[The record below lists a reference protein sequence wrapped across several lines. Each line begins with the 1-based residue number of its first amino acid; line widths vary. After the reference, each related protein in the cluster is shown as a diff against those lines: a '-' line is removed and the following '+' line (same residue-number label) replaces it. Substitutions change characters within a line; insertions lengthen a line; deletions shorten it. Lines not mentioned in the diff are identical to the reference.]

1 MTERAAGGAAEGASG
16 DATGGARAEPPD
28 LTSLMPALLEALG
41 YAGTGLLVVAD
52 RGAELE
58 RWYANEPAA
67 AVLGYTLHEFLA
79 VPVIETIAPA
89 HRPLVA
95 QLSAAFRAGRPVPPA
110 LEFTALHKD
119 GSHVTVELAMG
130 SLPIA
135 GGVVY
140 VMAMRDVS
148 NRSQLSLLEADRI
161 GLVGALCAGFA
172 HEINNPL
179 TSVLLNIR
187 SLRKQLGRNLPPDA
201 QPPALRCLDDITTG
215 AERIASNVRALQ
227 TLATR
232 SETQSLDLAALVSA
246 SLRLAAPTLDARAHV
261 IRQIFPV
268 PPVIGE
274 ESRLGQAVLAM
285 LLFSS
290 SGFDSEATS
299 AANRIVVAVEERG
312 DDVLVEVS
320 DNGRD
325 LPGEEARHA
334 FDPFF
339 RSKTRGAGV
348 GVGLGVARSVA
359 AALGGEVTLAP
370 RPGGGAVISM
380 RLPAAR

>member
-1 MTERAAGGAAEGASG
+1 MPEERVA
-16 DATGGARAEPPD
+16 DHRD
-28 LTSLMPALLEALG
+28 LAPLLPALLDALG
-41 YAGTGLLVVAD
+41 YAGTGVVVIAD
-52 RGAELE
+52 RGAGLE
-58 RWYANEPAA
+58 RWYSNEVAA
-67 AVLGYTLHEFLA
+67 TMLGYDVAEMAAL
-79 VPVIETIAPA
+79 PPIETIAPEQRA
-89 HRPLVA
+89 FVLQA
-95 QLSAAFRAGRPVPPA
+95 LSSFRGGQSIPTTIE
-110 LEFTALHKD
+110 LMTLHKD
-119 GSHVTVELAMG
+119 RSRVSLELAMG
-130 SLPIA
+130 GLRLA
-135 GGVVY
+135 DGMAY
-140 VMAMRDVS
+140 VMVMRDIGH
-148 NRSQLSLLEADRI
+148 RSQLSLLEADRI

-187 SLRKQLGRNLPPDA
+187 SLRRQLARQLPPAA

-232 SETQSLDLAALVSA
+232 SETQPLDLAALVSA

-268 PPVIGE
+268 PAVIGE

-285 LLFSS
+285 MLFSI
-290 SGFDSEATS
+290 SGFDFETTN
-299 AANRIVVAVEERG
+299 AANRIVIAVEERG
-312 DDVLVEVS
+312 PDVVVEVS

-325 LPGEEARHA
+325 LPTEEARRA

-339 RSKTRGAGV
+339 RSRTRGAGV

-359 AALGGEVTLAP
+359 TTLGGEVTLAP
-370 RPGGGAVISM
+370 RPGGGAVITM
-380 RLPAAR
+380 RLPAAA